1 MKLSKEDKDI
11 LLHYKNKPDEADVR
25 YKQIIKEK
33 LLKNNRIIYLLNN
46 KTLADSDAENDEYFG
61 INILPFYLIH
71 PVQTEVNNYICFE
84 CSFTEEPR
92 YNSALKVQQI
102 IFYIL
107 CNYKTVIEETTT
119 CPRHDLL
126 AAEII
131 NDFQGCND
139 FGNQLKLI
147 SDRPYTTDND
157 FTMRTLV
164 FEQITPNSLT
174 DNKGRSFNLRK

>member
-1 MKLSKEDKDI
+1 M
-11 LLHYKNKPDEADVR
+11 
-25 YKQIIKEK
+25 
-33 LLKNNRIIYLLNN
+33 
-46 KTLADSDAENDEYFG
+46 
-61 INILPFYLIH
+61 
-71 PVQTEVNNYICFE
+71 NNYICFE